1 MIDLILIVL
10 LIISIFKPDI
20 LLSNKA
26 KEQATEEQQKEL
38 VKNLRLLYGLMVA
51 MFESLA
57 ILRYSTLIGGILS
70 LIFVVLFFALAIPAA
85 IRNSKIM
92 KELGNVNVQATTV
105 QQQPVQQPVQE
116 QPVQEQPSYF
126 IVFF

>member
-57 ILRYSTLIGGILS
+57 ILR
-70 LIFVVLFFALAIPAA
+70 
-85 IRNSKIM
+85 
-92 KELGNVNVQATTV
+92 
-105 QQQPVQQPVQE
+105 
-116 QPVQEQPSYF
+116 
-126 IVFF
+126 